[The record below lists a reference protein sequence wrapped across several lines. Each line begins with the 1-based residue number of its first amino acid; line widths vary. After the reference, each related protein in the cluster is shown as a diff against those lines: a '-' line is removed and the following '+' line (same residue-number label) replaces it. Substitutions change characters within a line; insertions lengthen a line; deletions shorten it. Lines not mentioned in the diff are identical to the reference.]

1 MTTEIRPYD
10 EARDAENARALALA
24 MLQGMD
30 EILQARADMLD
41 PATWPQRRAELESTL
56 DDERP
61 ALECWPDEDEDLEA
75 DLDAAAAMLQVAEQ
89 TGDRAAIAAA
99 TADLNAAQ
107 RQLDRR
113 AKEAQTHKALFTPR
127 PGAEGFFALVE
138 LLGEDGRRLSPVI
151 MRDRRGTAYAAER
164 GEGLTMLERH
174 LFDACV
180 FTAQGAPCLP
190 HEVRH
195 RRAWYADASQIRHRW
210 PSLTADAATELC
222 EAFRILGIGGI
233 ADKPDM
239 RKMFKVMDTDA
250 GAKRGYYY
258 FLGLAAELLA
268 VAPEDDAPLVDYVDD
283 DAQDD
288 DAQDDDAQELPMLQA
303 EGYHLLDDP
312 RDDDDNTASMPWLDR
327 PANRQ
332 TRAIV
337 KRIRAAATLPALKAV
352 GKSLFG
358 SGRRDH
364 TADTVVWAEY
374 HARKAALTPPLSQR
388 AKYVIRRLKEGTSTA
403 QVAAW
408 LHGAGKAQLNQS
420 DLAQCWNAWRE
431 AKATSLIAKA

>member
-10 EARDAENARALALA
+10 EARDAENARAIALA

-30 EILQARADMLD
+30 EILQARADMLT
-41 PATWPQRRAELESTL
+41 PATWPQRRAELEKKL
-56 DDERP
+56 DAERP
-61 ALECWPDEDEDLEA
+61 ALECWPDPDEDEDLEA

-107 RQLDRR
+107 RRLDRNRR
-113 AKEAQTHKALFTPR
+113 AAETHKALFTPR

-138 LLGEDGRRLSPVI
+138 LLGEAGPRRSPVI

-164 GEGLTMLERH
+164 GAGLSMLERQ
-174 LFDACV
+174 LFEACA

-210 PSLTADAATELC
+210 PSLTADAAEQLA
-222 EAFRILGIGGI
+222 EAFRIVGIGAI
-233 ADKPDM
+233 ADTPAM
-239 RKMFKVMDTDA
+239 RKMFAAMDTPA

-268 VAPEDDAPLVDYVDD
+268 VAPEDDAPLVDYVEEEEEE
-283 DAQDD
+283 QDD
-288 DAQDDDAQELPMLQA
+288 DAPILQA

-312 RDDDDNTASMPWLDR
+312 RDDDDNTASVQWLAR
-327 PANRQ
+327 PANRR
-332 TRAIV
+332 TRAV
-337 KRIRAAATLPALKAV
+337 VERIRAAATLPALKAV

-358 SGRRDH
+358 SGHHRDH

-374 HARKAALTPPLSQR
+374 HARKAALTPPLSPR
-388 AKYVIRRLKEGTSTA
+388 AQYVIRRLQEGAPTA
-403 QVAAW
+403 IVAAW
-408 LHGAGKAQLNQS
+408 LHGAGKARLAQS
-420 DLAQCWNAWRE
+420 DLAQCWDAWRKAK

>member
-41 PATWPQRRAELESTL
+41 PATWPQRRAELETKL
-56 DDERP
+56 DAERP

-107 RQLDRR
+107 RRLDRR
-113 AKEAQTHKALFTPR
+113 AKEAETHKALFTPR

-138 LLGEDGRRLSPVI
+138 LLGEAVPRLSPVI

-164 GEGLTMLERH
+164 GAGLSMLERQ
-174 LFDACV
+174 LFEACA

-210 PSLTADAATELC
+210 PSLTADAAEQLA
-222 EAFRILGIGGI
+222 EAFRIIGIGAI
-233 ADKPDM
+233 ADTPAM
-239 RKMFKVMDTDA
+239 RKMFAAMDTPA

-268 VAPEDDAPLVDYVDD
+268 VAPEDDAPLVDYVEEEE
-283 DAQDD
+283 QDD
-288 DAQDDDAQELPMLQA
+288 DAPELPILQA

-312 RDDDDNTASMPWLDR
+312 RDDDDNTASVQWLAR
-327 PANRQ
+327 PANRR
-332 TRAIV
+332 TRAV
-337 KRIRAAATLPALKAV
+337 VERIRAAATLPALKAV

-358 SGRRDH
+358 SGHRDH

-374 HARKAALTPPLSQR
+374 HARKAALTPPLSPR
-388 AKYVIRRLKEGTSTA
+388 AQYVIRRLQEGAPTA
-403 QVAAW
+403 IVAAW
-408 LHGAGKAQLNQS
+408 LHGAGKARLDQS
-420 DLAQCWNAWRE
+420 DLAQCWNAWRK